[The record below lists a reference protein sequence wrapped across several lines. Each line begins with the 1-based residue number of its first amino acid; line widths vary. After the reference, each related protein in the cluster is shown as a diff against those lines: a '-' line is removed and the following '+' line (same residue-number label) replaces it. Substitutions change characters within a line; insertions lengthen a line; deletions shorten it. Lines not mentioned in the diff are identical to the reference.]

1 MPSRADASRAA
12 VEWAL
17 RLVTLGALG
26 TVLWRWTRP
35 TPPTS
40 PAVEVREA
48 ADTAALTRWTTTAVP
63 AGHLAFAGAPDAT
76 TRDWLRALGAAGMRV
91 SWSSERA
98 PALAA
103 SAWAAV
109 DPAGG
114 VRVDVAAPAGT
125 AVAVGDAL
133 AASAGALDTVRV
145 AATGASLVAP
155 AADEALVARA
165 GATAATLPAPRPP
178 RLGAVVVL
186 GAAGWEA
193 KFVAAALEERGWP
206 VRLRVAVAPGLDVT
220 QAAPNATLSPDT
232 ATTAAVVVLDSAAV
246 DAATAARLARY
257 VRDGG
262 GLVLAGD
269 GAATPAL
276 RALAPGG
283 VGAVSHGVI
292 GAIDGAAPQ
301 RGLELLPVQPL
312 RADGVA
318 LERRG
323 ADVAVAARRVGAG
336 RVVQVG
342 YAETWRWRMAA
353 PDEAPAAHRAWWT
366 RVVGAAAYAPTADAP
381 APNDTGETQS
391 APAVSHTRSSSN
403 DPAPLAGAIAA
414 LGPPS
419 AAPSTARG
427 RTPTGPRPSD
437 GALAALAGAAL
448 LAEVA
453 SRRMRGAR

>member
-1 MPSRADASRAA
+1 MPSRADVSRAA
-12 VEWAL
+12 PSRAALEWAL

-26 TVLWRWTRP
+26 IVLWRWTRP

-40 PAVEVREA
+40 SAVEVREA

-91 SWSSERA
+91 SWS
-98 PALAA
+98 
-103 SAWAAV
+103 
-109 DPAGG
+109 
-114 VRVDVAAPAGT
+114 
-125 AVAVGDAL
+125 
-133 AASAGALDTVRV
+133 AGALDTVRV
-145 AATGASLVAP
+145 AGAGASLVAP
-155 AADEALVARA
+155 AADEALVARV

-283 VGAVSHGVI
+283 VGAVAHGVI
-292 GAIDGAAPQ
+292 GAIDGATPQ

-342 YAETWRWRMAA
+342 YEETWRWRMAA

-366 RVVGAAAYAPTADAP
+366 RVVGAAAYAPTAAAP
-381 APNDTGETQS
+381 APNDTGETQL